1 MCSRSGHSRDKATR
15 PWHAAHCGE
24 CHGVGPIV
32 QLAAVGER
40 IDPWFAGAAG
50 RAPPPSWSSSSLL
63 LDAVRTRRCSRWV
76 SLFVFISGRAL
87 AALRLLCFDFIR
99 ICRSAGHRAMR
110 FLPCTAATAM
120 TALLAPV
127 RQEAARS
134 RVAPSDSPSATVPT
148 LAALWESALSL
159 VCSRCLSSHSSSRP
173 ATAGHVHMALS
184 RSPAAA
190 GIVPPRQCTV
200 ARMDSLVRS
209 WCLT

>member
-1 MCSRSGHSRDKATR
+1 VPVLVGRSAARLDNTGGRNNSWQVGDAARGSNSSCSSQCHRSATSSPQTR
-15 PWHAAHCGE
+15 RCGLCGDLIAVSE
-24 CHGVGPIV
+24 LEAV
-32 QLAAVGER
+32 QEELAPRVPA
-40 IDPWFAGAAG
+40 AAG

-148 LAALWESALSL
+148 LAALWESAL
-159 VCSRCLSSHSSSRP
+159 
-173 ATAGHVHMALS
+173 
-184 RSPAAA
+184 
-190 GIVPPRQCTV
+190 
-200 ARMDSLVRS
+200 
-209 WCLT
+209 